1 MNFIIKLFMGLH
13 VALYRLTGGRVGGSM
28 GNMQVLILTT
38 TGRKSGK
45 THVNPVAYFERDGGY
60 LIVAS
65 NGGKDSHPGWYFN
78 LTAHPDITVQVK
90 DKQLPVHAETVT
102 GEKRAAYWKYIVQ
115 TSPNFANYEKNTK
128 REIPLVFLSQFK

>member
-65 NGGKDSHPGWYFN
+65 NGGKDNHPSWYFN
-78 LTAHPDITVQVK
+78 LKAKPDITIQVK
-90 DKQLPVHAETVT
+90 DKQLPVHAEIVS
-102 GEKRAAYWKYIVQ
+102 GEKRAAYWKYVVQ
-115 TSPNFANYEKNTK
+115 TSPNFGNYEKSTK
-128 REIPLVFLSQFK
+128 REIPLVFLS

>member
-13 VALYRLTGGRVGGSM
+13 VALYRLTGGRMGGSM
-28 GNMQVLILTT
+28 GGMRVLILTT
-38 TGRKSGK
+38 VGRKTGK

-78 LTAHPDITVQVK
+78 LKANPDITVQVM
-90 DKQLPVHAETVT
+90 DKQLPVHAEIVS
-102 GEKRAAYWKYIVQ
+102 GEKRAEFWKYVVQ
-115 TSPNFANYEKNTK
+115 SAPNFGDYEKNTK

>member
-1 MNFIIKLFMGLH
+1 MNFIIKLFMSLH
-13 VALYRLTGGRVGGSM
+13 VGLYRLTGGRVGGSM

-38 TGRKSGK
+38 TGRKTGK

-65 NGGKDSHPGWYFN
+65 NGGKDNHPAWYFN
-78 LTAHPDITVQVK
+78 LKAKPDITIQVK
-90 DKQLPVHAETVT
+90 DKQLPVHAEVVS
-102 GEKRAAYWKYIVQ
+102 GEKRAAYWKYVVQ
-115 TSPNFANYEKNTK
+115 TSPNFANYEKSTK